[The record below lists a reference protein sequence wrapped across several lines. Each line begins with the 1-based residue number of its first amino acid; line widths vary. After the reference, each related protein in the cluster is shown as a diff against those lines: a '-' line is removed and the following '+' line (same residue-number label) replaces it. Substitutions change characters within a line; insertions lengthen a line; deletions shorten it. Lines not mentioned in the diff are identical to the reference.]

1 MKIHIVLDNI
11 RSAFNVGSIF
21 RSADGAGSVEKI
33 YLCGI
38 TTPIDNPKL
47 DKTALGATEMVPSEH
62 FDTTQEAINEIRE
75 KGIPIYSVELTSD
88 AVNFQEIE
96 YPKELAIVLGHEKNG
111 VDKEILEESDKKVY
125 VPMRGKK
132 ESLNVANCAS
142 IMLYEITREVK
153 YDKIQRK

>member
-11 RSAFNVGSIF
+11 RSVFNVGSIF

-38 TTPIDNPKL
+38 TSDINNPKL
-47 DKTALGATEMVPSEH
+47 EKTALGAIDMIPSEH
-62 FDTTQEAINEIRE
+62 YDTTQEALDEIR
-75 KGIPIYSVELTSD
+75 KQNIPIYSVELTED
-88 AVNFQEIE
+88 AKDFQKIK
-96 YPKELAIVLGHEKNG
+96 YPDKLAIVFGHEKQG
-111 VDKEILEESDKKVY
+111 VDEEILKDSDEKII

-142 IMLYEITREVK
+142 IILYEITRE
-153 YDKIQRK
+153 R